1 MKLKFTLSL
10 LAFSFIALTP
20 KAQINKGVIAL
31 GGNLNFNTLT
41 AKSESDKRKQTSIT
55 ISPSFMLFNKDNR
68 AIGFNLNYGHLDV
81 DISGSSNTYGAG
93 IFLRQYKP
101 LSKSFYVFAQE
112 ALMYNY
118 TKGLVDSST
127 YYSFVDNRSH
137 QVSLTVNPGIAYD
150 LSKHFQ
156 LEVLLFSNLLS
167 VSYSHSQ
174 LLTHDNNGADE
185 MRKYNSLNAGANF
198 SASQL
203 TSLTIG
209 AHFFFGK

>member
-1 MKLKFTLSL
+1 MKLKFTLSQ
-10 LAFSFIALTP
+10 LAFIFIALTS
-20 KAQINKGVIAL
+20 KAQINKDVIAL

-55 ISPSFMLFNKDNR
+55 ISPSFMLFNKENR

-156 LEVLLFSNLLS
+156 LEILFFSNLLS